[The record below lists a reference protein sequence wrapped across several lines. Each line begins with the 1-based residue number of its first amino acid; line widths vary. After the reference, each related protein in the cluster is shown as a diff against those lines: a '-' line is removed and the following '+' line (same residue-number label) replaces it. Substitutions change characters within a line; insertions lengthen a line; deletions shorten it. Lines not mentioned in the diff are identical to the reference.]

1 MMSSNTSKLTLVH
14 IGLLTGVIL
23 GLWAFVSGLVE
34 GLAGYVDPATFNADQ
49 ALGPMPGLFAT
60 ALSYALVFTW
70 YANRTQLSG
79 YRLAAVV
86 FIVLFGVTFFMTQIE
101 TLYFLDS
108 IQMPYV
114 LIFGQVLAGVFVGTG
129 AGLLSS
135 RYKKKLDAGAS
146 DARSGFNSLPLGDM
160 LRRFTIL
167 SIVYTLFYYFFG
179 YFIAWQFPALREYYS
194 GSTALTPFIPH
205 MLGQVTGEP
214 QLIVFQVFRGYL
226 WAGIAYMAAMNLPK
240 AKAWERMVIVGLCMA
255 IGASFPLLLPQDF
268 MPAPVRLGHFFELFI
283 ENFLFGVVA
292 AYLFLK
298 DWKPVVESPTGQ
310 TSTTAFPGKAEA

>member
-1 MMSSNTSKLTLVH
+1 MSSQSRKLTIVH
-14 IGLLTGVIL
+14 IGLLTGIIL

-60 ALSYALVFTW
+60 SLCYALVFTW

-79 YRLAAVV
+79 YRLATVV
-86 FIVLFGVTFFMTQIE
+86 FVVLFGVTFFMTQIE

-114 LIFGQVLAGVFVGTG
+114 LIFGQVLAGVFVGAG

-135 RYKKKLDAGAS
+135 RYKKKLDAGVS
-146 DARSGFNSLPLGDM
+146 DARGGFNTLPFGDM

-205 MLGQVTGEP
+205 MLGQITGEP
-214 QLIVFQVFRGYL
+214 QLIVFQIFRGYL
-226 WAGIAYMAAMNLPK
+226 WAGIAYMAAMNLPV
-240 AKAWERMVIVGLCMA
+240 AKTWERMVIVGLCMA
-255 IGASFPLLLPQDF
+255 IGVSFPLLLPQDF

-283 ENFLFGVVA
+283 ENFMFGVVA

-298 DWKPVVESPTGQ
+298 HRQPLLVSSSEQPS
-310 TSTTAFPGKAEA
+310 STAFAGEAGV

>member
-1 MMSSNTSKLTLVH
+1 MSSQSRKLTIVH
-14 IGLLTGVIL
+14 IGLLTGIIL

-60 ALSYALVFTW
+60 ALSYALVFTR

-86 FIVLFGVTFFMTQIE
+86 FIILFGVMFFMTQIE

-108 IQMPYV
+108 IQMPYM
-114 LIFGQVLAGVFVGTG
+114 LIFGQVLAGIFVGIG

-135 RYKKKLDAGAS
+135 RYKKKLDAISSATPGA
-146 DARSGFNSLPLGDM
+146 FNTQSLGDM

-179 YFIAWQFPALREYYS
+179 YFIAWQFPAVREYYS
-194 GSTALTPFIPH
+194 GSTALTPLIPH
-205 MLGQVTGEP
+205 MVGQVTGEP
-214 QLIVFQVFRGYL
+214 QLIVFQIFRGYL
-226 WAGIAYMAAMNLPK
+226 WAGIAYMAAMNLPQ

-255 IGASFPLLLPQDF
+255 IGISFPLLLPQDF

-283 ENFLFGVVA
+283 ENFTFGVVA

-298 DWKPVVESPTGQ
+298 HRQPLVVSPPEQ
-310 TSTTAFPGKAEA
+310 ASSTAFAREVEV